1 MAGKSPWEARV
12 GKLLDPALHPEIVY
26 SFKPYDSSMYGG
38 QPRLDWLACDRTG
51 RFIGVEVK
59 HLDARRKSI
68 NLEKDLTAGQI
79 NALNAISRSA
89 VGIALLAVG
98 REKTLYLFDWH
109 KIQYLLGGTAPS
121 LLMISP
127 GGSAESYMEIEWTGK
142 HPEQTN
148 ILSSPLPLISGVSGA
163 PPPPPLLP
171 PGMPGPYPTFPA
183 AVPSVPIMSLP
194 GPILADLYGKGREY
208 TPAPTQKLTR
218 REQRRK
224 LLAEMKSPRDE

>member
-1 MAGKSPWEARV
+1 VAGKSPWEARV

-51 RFIGVEVK
+51 RFIGIEVK
-59 HLDARRKSI
+59 HLEARRRSI

-79 NALNAISRSA
+79 NALSAISRSA
-89 VGIALLAVG
+89 VGVALLAVG
-98 REKTLYLFDWH
+98 REKTLYLFDWY
-109 KIQYLLGGTAPS
+109 KIRYLLGGTAPS
-121 LLMISP
+121 LLTISP
-127 GGSAESYMEIEWTGK
+127 GGSAESYMEIEWTGR

-148 ILSSPLPLISGVSGA
+148 ILSSPPLLTSSLLGT
-163 PPPPPLLP
+163 PPPSPPF
-171 PGMPGPYPTFPA
+171 MTGPYLI
-183 AVPSVPIMSLP
+183 PSTASLYSAMIDIESMYGMQPPIP
-194 GPILADLYGKGREY
+194 
-208 TPAPTQKLTR
+208 KLTR

>member
-1 MAGKSPWEARV
+1 VAGKSPWEARV

-51 RFIGVEVK
+51 RFIGIEVK

-79 NALNAISRSA
+79 NALSAISRSA
-89 VGIALLAVG
+89 IGIALLAVG
-98 REKTLYLFDWH
+98 REKTLYLFDWN
-109 KIQYLLGGTAPS
+109 KIRYLLGKTAPS

-142 HPEQTN
+142 HPEQTD
-148 ILSSPLPLISGVSGA
+148 ILSARPFFVSSLSGTPI
-163 PPPPPLLP
+163 PPPLP

-183 AVPSVPIMSLP
+183 AAPSVPGTIFGLP
-194 GPILADLYGKGREY
+194 VFMTHTKVASPTAPI
-208 TPAPTQKLTR
+208 QKLTR